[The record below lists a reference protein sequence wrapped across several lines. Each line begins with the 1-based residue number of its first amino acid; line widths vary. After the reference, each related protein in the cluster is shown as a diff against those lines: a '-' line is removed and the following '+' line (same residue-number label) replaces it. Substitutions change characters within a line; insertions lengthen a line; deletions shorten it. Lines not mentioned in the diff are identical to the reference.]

1 MSRSRSYVW
10 YERHAREVAASY
22 ESLDAEKLQ
31 DWLQDFLPAKGGRVL
46 DVGAGSGRDA
56 AWLVHRGHQ
65 VVAVEPSPAMRVEA
79 SKHHGS
85 LNIQWEDERLPDM
98 PRASSQGPY
107 DLILLSA
114 VWMHV
119 AQVQRKR
126 AFRKLINLLA
136 PDGTLAITLRKG
148 PEIPERGIHE
158 VTAEE
163 LESLSYD
170 HGAVVVHRDECSDQQ
185 EREDVHWTRVAI
197 RFPDD
202 GTGTLPL
209 LRNIILR
216 QNKSATHKLALLRT
230 LCRIADS
237 SAGIGRV
244 EEDGT
249 VSIPM
254 GLVALTWIR
263 LFMPLLAGNYPQ
275 RPSKVGT
282 QRLGF
287 VKQAFRKLQGLSYL
301 DFRMGIR
308 FQGEQGAALHQA
320 LKDAAVNIKKMPVEH
335 MTYPNGGPIL
345 EVVKTGRQ
353 MRPREILL
361 NEGYLS
367 GFGEM
372 RVPLDLWQTLRK
384 HTIWVEPAVMSEWSR
399 MIQKYAKRQ
408 EKELDESQIK
418 QAMVWVEPGRDVQIP
433 KQQALKLLKKGKLFC
448 VWTGQHLDKASLLD
462 MDHCLPWSV
471 WSCGDLWNLMP
482 AQRKVNQNKKG
493 ICCRVIPRWTK
504 PRRGFWTGGTGRT
517 IARPGCRSSFFWRLP
532 QACQASRQA
541 ITRWR
546 QYSSRSARSVPSSG
560 VTSKHLNG
568 TGEGVVPY
576 LSKHRTTNLFSS
588 SWHRSAPSL
597 PR

>member
-1 MSRSRSYVW
+1 MSRSKSYIW
-10 YERHAREVAASY
+10 YEKHAREVAASY
-22 ESLDAEKLQ
+22 ESLDAEKLLR
-31 DWLQDFLPAKGGRVL
+31 WLRDYLPAEGGRVL

-56 AWLVHRGHQ
+56 AWLARRGHQ

-79 SKHHGS
+79 GKYHES
-85 LNIQWEDERLPDM
+85 LDIQWEDEQLPNI
-98 PRASSQGPY
+98 PKASSQGPY

-136 PDGTLAITLRKG
+136 PGGTLAITLRKG

-170 HGAVVVHRDECSDQQ
+170 HGAVVVHRDECPDQQ
-185 EREDVHWTRVAI
+185 RREDVHWNQIAI

-202 GTGTLPL
+202 GAGTLPL
-209 LRNIILR
+209 LRHIILK

-230 LCRIADS
+230 LCRIAEG

-263 LFMPLLAGNYPQ
+263 LFMPLLASNYPQ
-275 RPSKVGT
+275 HPSNFGT
-282 QRLGF
+282 QGLGF
-287 VKQAFRKLQGLSYL
+287 VKQAFRKLQGLSHL
-301 DFRMGIR
+301 DLRMGMR

-320 LKDAAVNIKKMPVEH
+320 LKDAAANIRAMPVKY

-353 MRPREILL
+353 VRPREILL
-361 NEGYLS
+361 SEEYLS

-372 RVPLDLWQTLRK
+372 RIPIDLWQTLRK
-384 HTIWVEPAVMSEWSR
+384 HTIWVEPVVVSEWSE
-399 MIQKYAKRQ
+399 MIQGYAKKQ
-408 EKELDESQIK
+408 ERRLNASRIR
-418 QAMVWVEPGRDVQIP
+418 QAMVWVEPNRDVQVP
-433 KQQALKLLKKGKLFC
+433 KQQALKLLEKEKLFC
-448 VWTGQHLDKASLLD
+448 VWTGQHLNKASLLD

-482 AQRKVNQNKKG
+482 AQRKVNQNKK
-493 ICCRVIPRWTK
+493 RDL
-504 PRRGFWTGGTGRT
+504 
-517 IARPGCRSSFFWRLP
+517 LP
-532 QACQASRQA
+532 SDAVMDKAEERILDWWDRA
-541 ITRWR
+541 YYRM
-546 QYSSRSARSVPSSG
+546 SG
-560 VTSKHLNG
+560 LQ
-568 TGEGVVPY
+568 EQF
-576 LSKHRTTNLFSS
+576 LLEASS
-588 SWHRSAPSL
+588 SLPGIPPSDYALEAVFESVCLQRAKLKRDQQAPEWDG
-597 PR
+597 